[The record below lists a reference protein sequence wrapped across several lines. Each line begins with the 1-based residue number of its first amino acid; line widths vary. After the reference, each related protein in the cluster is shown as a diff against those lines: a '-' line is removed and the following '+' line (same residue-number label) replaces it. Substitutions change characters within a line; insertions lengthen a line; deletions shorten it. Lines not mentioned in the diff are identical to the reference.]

1 MTVMLPA
8 LTAPVA
14 AGGGQP
20 KCLLKA
26 VVIAR
31 ALPFRVVMAIS
42 AISVS
47 STSRAPDIRL
57 RPGQALLLR

>member
-20 KCLLKA
+20 KCFLKA

-31 ALPFRVVMAIS
+31 ALPFRVVMAIRPFLFLQQV
-42 AISVS
+42 ARLIL
-47 STSRAPDIRL
+47 RL
-57 RPGQALLLR
+57 RHGQALLLR